1 MDLLSIPGRA
11 QIAAE
16 AEHES
21 ERVINEDKERE
32 TQRRGVRQTNLQKF
46 YKLLFE
52 MKEGRPIKERKKENA
67 RSEKDLFRSARIAL
81 RNYPLKARVTHTV
94 RERRK
99 RGPVRGGRRN
109 L

>member
-46 YKLLFE
+46 YKLLFGD
-52 MKEGRPIKERKKENA
+52 EGGEANQGEKKRKC
-67 RSEKDLFRSARIAL
+67 EK
-81 RNYPLKARVTHTV
+81 
-94 RERRK
+94 
-99 RGPVRGGRRN
+99 
-109 L
+109 